1 MHVGNQIVSGTTLQ
15 TNMAATR
22 TVIVEVKYR
31 YINSKNVVIHS
42 ENCKVEIPL
51 DITAQQLSKKICR
64 MTGIYDA
71 SKKRGFTDCSTEMF
85 YVDYIEPGQPKKA
98 PLVLR
103 TDDQLSMFFKSD
115 SKSILLR
122 VIQRIVQFE
131 KGSVNILME
140 KLKSL
145 ARSNC
150 LVCLLSHQLHLIV
163 KAQTMEY
170 LKNLHKQLFQVT
182 PENVKKSSVEEAV
195 KRVSKW
201 AAADYTHPA
210 SYYKLPS
217 TSAVTLPK
225 ISIPKPAVLQV
236 LTRNEEP

>member
-1 MHVGNQIVSGTTLQ
+1 M
-15 TNMAATR
+15 
-22 TVIVEVKYR
+22 EVKYR

-42 ENCKVEIPL
+42 DNCKVEIPL
-51 DITAQQLSKKICR
+51 DITAQQLSKKNCR
-64 MTGIYDA
+64 MTGVYDA
-71 SKKRGFTDCSTEMF
+71 SKKHGFTDCSTEMF

-98 PLVLR
+98 PLVRR

-131 KGSVNILME
+131 KGQKGSVIILME

-182 PENVKKSSVEEAV
+182 PLHFFFFFFFFFLGDLFLYGV
-195 KRVSKW
+195 
-201 AAADYTHPA
+201 
-210 SYYKLPS
+210 
-217 TSAVTLPK
+217 
-225 ISIPKPAVLQV
+225 
-236 LTRNEEP
+236 